1 MQLFFFLIVVLYRF
15 IVVISGCMINLNLVE
30 NIFFSLLSI
39 RSKTGEANVKMHL
52 QMENR
57 TITLTAF
64 NFMRK

>member
-1 MQLFFFLIVVLYRF
+1 
-15 IVVISGCMINLNLVE
+15 MINLNLVE